1 MSRNGQSATTLAA
14 PRVATFS
21 GPAASLLSD
30 SARME
35 VMEFLA
41 ERPLQTIML
50 TGMVADNG
58 LASPLNRG
66 NFYGCRDR
74 AGKLEAVALIGHFVL
89 MEARTHRAVQ
99 EFARVASDCTATRM
113 IMGERHVMHEFW
125 TCYSPATTKVKHNCR
140 ERLLEANGPIEAAG
154 AVPDLRVAT
163 PDDLELL
170 MPVHAQMALEESG
183 INPLERD
190 PEGFRSRYL
199 RRIEQGRTWVLL
211 ESGELI
217 FKAEIVSDTPEIVY
231 LEGVWTTPVSRCQ
244 GLGTRCVSQLV
255 RQLLSLDSRRS
266 LCVFVNE
273 RNWSAIRFYER
284 AGFKSRELHETVFLN
299 S

>member
-1 MSRNGQSATTLAA
+1 MSGNSATATTLAM
-14 PRVATFS
+14 PRPATFS
-21 GPAASLLSD
+21 AEPAASLLSD
-30 SARME
+30 SARKE

-50 TGMVADNG
+50 AGMVADNG
-58 LASPLNRG
+58 LASALNRG
-66 NFYGCRDR
+66 NFYGCRSG

-89 MEARTHRAVQ
+89 MEARTDRAVQ
-99 EFARVASDCTATRM
+99 EFARVASDCTVTRM
-113 IMGERHVMHEFW
+113 IMGESHVMQEFW
-125 TCYSPATTKVKHNCR
+125 TCYSPAAPKLKHNCR
-140 ERLLEANGPIEAAG
+140 ERLLEANGPIETAA

-163 PDDLELL
+163 RDDLDLL
-170 MPVHAQMALEESG
+170 IPVHAQMTLEETG

-199 RRIEQGRTWVLL
+199 RRIEQERTWVLF

-231 LEGVWTTPVSRCQ
+231 LEGVWITPLSRCQ

-255 RQLLSLDSRRS
+255 RQLLSPDSRRS
-266 LCVFVNE
+266 VCVFVNE
-273 RNWSAIRFYER
+273 RNPSAIKFYER
-284 AGFKSRELHETVFLN
+284 AGFKSRDVHETVFLK
-299 S
+299 